1 MIKNDIIVYF
11 GNGDVIINIGRR
23 EDRDKPSA
31 IIFRNSRKAFEV
43 GAKGEELEE
52 YAVKDIRVV
61 LDFGNVESL
70 NVVINRLNELKMIM
84 ETEDGKEASEDG
96 ENV

>member
-1 MIKNDIIVYF
+1 MIRNDTIVYF
-11 GNGDVIINIGRR
+11 GNGDVIINIGRK
-23 EDRDKPSA
+23 EGQDKPSA
-31 IIFRNSRKAFEV
+31 IIFRNSRKPFEV

-52 YAVKDIRVV
+52 HAVKDTRVV

-70 NVVINRLNELKMIM
+70 KVVINRLHELKSLM
-84 ETEDGKEASEDG
+84 ETEDEKEASEDG